1 MFTIPDA
8 RTQARAELAPK
19 PTERFPIL
27 SRHWPE
33 FPKRAHRPALRLVS
47 SQPSRVDNI
56 VDEAIE
62 RLSWNTYVAAVDAH
76 GHHKTAST
84 HRSRSAALLAW
95 RYAYLL
101 DEHEEVWS

>member
-1 MFTIPDA
+1 MFTITDA
-8 RTQARAELAPK
+8 RTQPHAELTPK

-33 FPKRAHRPALRLVS
+33 FPERAHRPALRIVG

-62 RLSWNTYVAAVDAH
+62 RLSWNAYVAAVDAH
-76 GHHKTAST
+76 NHHKTAST
-84 HRSRSAALLAW
+84 QRSLTAALVAW
-95 RYAYLL
+95 QHVFLL
-101 DEHEEVWS
+101 DEHGEARS